1 MPAPPLD
8 LELRLARPADHP
20 AIADVV
26 AAAFGRRSDA
36 ALVELLR
43 GRGDALEQVATRR
56 GELLAHAL
64 FVPVELVGPRGARP
78 PLALGLMAVA
88 PAHQREGIGRA
99 VVVAGLAECRRRGAG
114 LVVVIGPGGFYGR
127 CGFVPAE
134 PHGLRSRWRV
144 VPDDFR
150 VVELHAGELA
160 AARGSVVRFV
170 REFSQL

>member
-1 MPAPPLD
+1 MASPPAE
-8 LELRLARPADHP
+8 LELRRARPADH
-20 AIADVV
+20 AGIAAVV
-26 AAAFGRRSDA
+26 AAAFGRRSEA

-43 GRGDALEQVATRR
+43 ARGDALEEVALRH
-56 GELLAHAL
+56 GEVVAHAL
-64 FVPVELVGPRGARP
+64 FTPVELVGPRGQRP

-88 PAHQREGIGRA
+88 PRCQREGIGRTL
-99 VVVAGLAECRRRGAG
+99 VIAGLAACRAEEAG

-144 VPDDFR
+144 VADDFR
-150 VVELHAGELA
+150 VAELHPGELA